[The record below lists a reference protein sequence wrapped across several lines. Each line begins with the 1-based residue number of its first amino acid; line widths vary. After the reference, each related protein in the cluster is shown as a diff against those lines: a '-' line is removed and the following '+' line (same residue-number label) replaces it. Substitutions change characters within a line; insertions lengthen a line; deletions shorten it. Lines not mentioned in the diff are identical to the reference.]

1 MERPDT
7 RYAKTIDGLSIAYQV
22 LGSGPF
28 DLVYTPGW
36 VSNVDSAWELPPFS
50 RFMSE
55 LSAISRLIV
64 FDRRGV
70 GLSDRPAGSETLA
83 LELGMDDIRAVMDAA
98 DSTRAVHFGFEDGAM
113 LTAMFAATYPERTMA
128 LIMFAPWATMGRS
141 PDYPWGWTD
150 EELDEWSRRVREQWG
165 TREFAAWN
173 LSMSA
178 PALQRDP
185 EAIDALARFFRAA
198 ASPGSIRAIEEM
210 NLQVDARSVLPTVQ
224 VPALVMQRID
234 DAMAELGEARYAARS
249 IPGAILE
256 ELAGNEHPP
265 FFGRT
270 EPIVSLVQRFVSSI
284 TEEEARFDRAL
295 ATVLFTD
302 IVGSTA
308 RASELGD
315 NEWRAVVEE
324 HHRIVRAMLARY
336 RGTEVD
342 TAGDGFFATF
352 DGPARAVRCA
362 QAIMGALQP
371 LEIEIRAG
379 VHTGEVENVDGKIG
393 GMAVNIGARVGAMA
407 GPSQVLA
414 SQTVKDLTAGS
425 GLVFEDG
432 GEHELKGVP
441 DRWRLYRVVP
451 GA

>member
-1 MERPDT
+1 VERPET

-36 VSNVDSAWELPPFS
+36 VSNVDAAWDLLPHA
-50 RFMSE
+50 RFLSE

-70 GLSDRPAGSETLA
+70 GLSDRPAQSDTLA

-98 DSTRAVHFGFEDGAM
+98 GSTRAVHFGFEDGAM
-113 LTAMFAATYPERTMA
+113 LTAMFAATYPERAIA
-128 LIMFAPWATMGRS
+128 LIMFAPWATMSRT

-150 EELDEWSRRVREQWG
+150 AELDEWSRRVREQWG
-165 TREFAAWN
+165 TKEFSAWN

-178 PALQRDP
+178 PALQHDLDT
-185 EAIDALARFFRAA
+185 IDALARFFRAA

-210 NLQVDARSVLPTVQ
+210 NLQVDARSVLGTVQ
-224 VPALVMQRID
+224 VPTLVMQRTD
-234 DAMAELGEARYAARS
+234 DAMAELGESRYAARA

-256 ELAGNEHPP
+256 ELDGNEHPP
-265 FFGRT
+265 FFGRLD
-270 EPIVSLVQRFVSSI
+270 PVVALVERFVSSI

-295 ATVLFTD
+295 ASVLFTD
-302 IVGSTA
+302 IVGSTE

-315 NEWRAVVEE
+315 VEWRALIEE

-362 QAIMGALQP
+362 QAIVRALEP

-379 VHTGEVENVDGKIG
+379 VHTGEVEHVDGKIG
-393 GMAVNIGARVGAMA
+393 GMAVNIGARIGAMA
-407 GPSQVLA
+407 DASQVLT

-425 GLVFEDG
+425 GLVFEDA

-441 DRWRLYRVVP
+441 DRWRVYRVA
-451 GA
+451 GG